1 MARLARGVGSK
12 SLHLLLRVVVDEA
25 GVGGQVLRRRRHG
38 DGDGR
43 VVIAG
48 RHYVEVVY
56 EDDGEDVRSGG
67 SSRS

>member
-1 MARLARGVGSK
+1 
-12 SLHLLLRVVVDEA
+12 VVVDEA
-25 GVGGQVLRRRRHG
+25 GVGGQVLRRRRRHG